1 MDSIPQAVIDKLP
14 FSAEPMSEWEND
26 TDIRA
31 FIMALYPTSSS
42 FASEMFADEEKDMR
56 EYARSFTKNLMESRN
71 VSLYLDFYQDVRFG
85 QITKYTIALK
95 CCIQS
100 LLQDA
105 GFYSLAHVLESVS
118 DIDCSLLLA
127 SNFYYKQAA
136 QILRNLLE
144 EVFLPIHFCDTAQDF
159 DAWKANSYRTPN
171 LRGSDG
177 LIKRMLKKNI
187 IPDPLATRIA
197 ALYGNLSGY
206 VHGSQNTL
214 IHQNMHLGEW
224 HGVEF
229 NSDRFS
235 AWCKLFCECTEV
247 CLHLL
252 KINYDQWNA
261 IRSVKFETLA
271 KIGKTLCH
279 TCHNEDA
286 FDRWLLPSKYC
297 FIPLKETEQQRNTL
311 KNTDDISFYYY
322 VCRHCGN
329 STTVNANET
338 SLRVVYC
345 FSDDDLSSGS
355 AVTEFARLVRGTEDP
370 YCEWYA
376 VQEVGKDMIT
386 PLLVHLDI

>member
-136 QILRNLLE
+136 QILRNLWKKCSSLSIF
-144 EVFLPIHFCDTAQDF
+144 VILP
-159 DAWKANSYRTPN
+159 RTLTP
-171 LRGSDG
+171 GK
-177 LIKRMLKKNI
+177 LI
-187 IPDPLATRIA
+187 AIA
-197 ALYGNLSGY
+197 LQICAAVMDLS
-206 VHGSQNTL
+206 N
-214 IHQNMHLGEW
+214 
-224 HGVEF
+224 
-229 NSDRFS
+229 
-235 AWCKLFCECTEV
+235 ECSR
-247 CLHLL
+247 
-252 KINYDQWNA
+252 K
-261 IRSVKFETLA
+261 
-271 KIGKTLCH
+271 
-279 TCHNEDA
+279 
-286 FDRWLLPSKYC
+286 
-297 FIPLKETEQQRNTL
+297 
-311 KNTDDISFYYY
+311 ISFLT
-322 VCRHCGN
+322 H
-329 STTVNANET
+329 
-338 SLRVVYC
+338 
-345 FSDDDLSSGS
+345 
-355 AVTEFARLVRGTEDP
+355 
-370 YCEWYA
+370 
-376 VQEVGKDMIT
+376 
-386 PLLVHLDI
+386 